1 MVDSNLALEGL
12 LVVEYGSLVAAP
24 YCTKLLA
31 DGGAQVVKVEPPQGE
46 ELRHRVHS
54 FAEDEGH
61 SQAGLFQFLNTN
73 KRSVTLD
80 ISDVEGRKKLL
91 GLLADADILV
101 WNGPPALGRKLR
113 LGYRNLR
120 ATNPRLIVTAITPC
134 GMTGPYRDF
143 KGDEFI
149 LYNLGGL
156 GYASPGLPDHVVKP
170 SSEPPLH
177 ARAPVADIAT
187 GLMGAV
193 ATMSA
198 VFARKLDGM
207 GRQVDVSGMESVAS
221 MVVRNMGIYSYIRE
235 INGRLPK
242 IFAHQPNA
250 MLPCKD
256 GWVVIATPYGQHW
269 DRFVE
274 LLGNPEWASLEVF
287 ANGRLRAAYWDALR
301 PLLEEWTT
309 RYTGE
314 EIMSMTQSRS
324 IPCFPAFGVRQMVD
338 SEHIKARDFMW
349 TVPVEGKSAKVPGPL
364 FKLMETPHTLRTP
377 APGPGQHNSD
387 MSNVPRRPPSSQ
399 PRPRTGMP
407 LEGVRVLD
415 LGQVVS
421 APYCG
426 RMLAWN
432 GADVIQVESRRRI
445 TTRGSPP
452 FAYNQHGL
460 NMSAT
465 YNLTGANKRSCTLNL
480 ATPQGVELFKRLVR
494 VSDVVV
500 ENYAT
505 RTMPNL
511 GLGYE
516 TLRQSNPGIIMLSLS
531 AFGRTG
537 PMKEYVGM
545 HSAVNLF
552 SGVGGMAG
560 YGPEDRPR
568 ILGSVLPDTLTGTA
582 ACLAILESLY
592 YRNRTGKGQY
602 IDISMS
608 ETFINLIPGAV
619 AEYTRNGRELSP
631 LGNRDPGRA
640 PNGVYRC
647 KGTDN
652 WVAIAVTTEEEW
664 SALCDV
670 LGRPELA
677 DDRRFADA
685 ASRWR
690 SQDELDRI
698 ITQWTR
704 RHSHYEAMHLMQA
717 AGVPAGASLNPK
729 DLLNDP
735 HLRAR
740 HRIVSTDHPE
750 AGRRRMLG
758 MAWETGGVPRP
769 KYAPAP
775 CIGQHTDDVLRELL
789 GVSDEEIQRLRAQD
803 ILT

>member
-1 MVDSNLALEGL
+1 MAESRLALEGL
-12 LVVEYGSLVAAP
+12 SVVEYGSLVAAP
-24 YCTKLLA
+24 YCAKLLA
-31 DGGAQVVKVEPPQGE
+31 DAGAQVVKVEPPQGE
-46 ELRHRVHS
+46 ELRHPSRS
-54 FAEDEGH
+54 FTEDEEH

-80 ISDVEGRKKLL
+80 LYAGEGRQKLL
-91 GLLADADILV
+91 GLLADADVLV
-101 WNGPPALGRKLR
+101 WNGTPELGRRLR

-120 ATNPRLIVTAITPC
+120 ATVPRLIVTAITPC

-156 GYASPGLPDHVVKP
+156 GYASPGLPDHVDVP
-170 SSEPPLH
+170 STEPPLH
-177 ARAPVADIAT
+177 ARAPVADITT
-187 GLMGAV
+187 GLVAAV
-193 ATMSA
+193 ATMGSI
-198 VFARKLDGM
+198 FARELDGK

-221 MVVRNMGIYSYIRE
+221 MVARNVGIYSYIRE

-274 LLGNPEWASLEVF
+274 LMGNPEWASMEVF
-287 ANGRLRAAYWDALR
+287 ADGRLRGAYWDALR

-314 EIMSMTQSRS
+314 EIMHMTQSRS
-324 IPCFPAFGVRQMVD
+324 IPCFPAFLVRQMAE
-338 SEHIKARDFMW
+338 SEQIKAREFMW
-349 TVPVEGKSAKVPGPL
+349 TVPIDGKPARVPGPP
-364 FKLMETPHTLRTP
+364 FKLTETPHTLRTP
-377 APGPGQHNSD
+377 APGLGQHNADVDGES
-387 MSNVPRRPPSSQ
+387 RRPAPSQ
-399 PRPRTGMP
+399 PKKRSGMP
-407 LEGVRVLD
+407 LDGVRVLD
-415 LGQVVS
+415 MGQVMS

-426 RMLAWN
+426 RILAWN
-432 GADVIQVESRRRI
+432 GADVIQIESRKRI

-452 FAYNQHGL
+452 FAYGQRGL
-460 NMSAT
+460 NMSAA

-480 ATPQGVELFKRLVR
+480 ATPQGVELFKELVR
-494 VSDVVV
+494 ISDVVI

-511 GLGYE
+511 GLTYE

-537 PMKEYVGM
+537 PMSDYVGL

-552 SGVGGMAG
+552 SGVGGVAG

-568 ILGSVLPDTLTGTA
+568 ILGSVLPDTLAGTA

-602 IDISMS
+602 IDIAMS

-640 PNGVYRC
+640 PNGVYRS

-652 WVAIAVTTEEEW
+652 WVAVAITTEEEW
-664 SALCDV
+664 RALCGV

-677 DDRRFADA
+677 DDPRFVNA

-690 SQDELDRI
+690 NQDELDSI

-704 RHSHYEAMHLMQA
+704 RHSHYGAMHLMQA

-740 HRIVSTDHPE
+740 HRIVRTDHPE

-758 MAWETGGVPRP
+758 MAWDAGEVPRP

-775 CIGQHTDDVLRELL
+775 CIGQHTDDILMELL
-789 GVSDEEIQRLRAQD
+789 GLSDQELQRLRAED
-803 ILT
+803 VLT